1 MGTPFSDIYQ
11 LFLSQIKV
19 FDIAEVFSKAK
30 KAYESGIPEEIALAD
45 ASIKDIESNMQYW
58 LMSSIGHF
66 GNCTKDLRKPDLILA
81 QFNDE
86 LSFEEQNILAKY
98 MAFSYILTHVITETN
113 LKQSL
118 NSKDYRMY
126 SPANQLKALQGL
138 RDSLYSE
145 ANSLKTQ
152 YSYNIHSVKEFFK

>member
-1 MGTPFSDIYQ
+1 MGTPFNDIYQ
-11 LFLSQIKV
+11 LFLSQVKV
-19 FDIAEVFSKAK
+19 FELVMMDDNSLEQ
-30 KAYESGIPEEIALAD
+30 
-45 ASIKDIESNMQYW
+45 NMQLW

-66 GNCTKDLRKPDLILA
+66 GNCRKDLRQHDLIMGEFA
-81 QFNDE
+81 EE
-86 LSFEEQNILAKY
+86 LDSEEKFILAKY
-98 MAFSYILTHVITETN
+98 MSYAYLLTYVITESN

-152 YSYNIHSVKEFFK
+152 YSYNIHSIKDFFK